1 MLERRLHGVAS
12 GLAAAGSDD
21 AAAASTERVFGT
33 SRQVVPNHLHDN
45 GSVHGRDRWRHG
57 LGNP

>member
-45 GSVHGRDRWRHG
+45 GSVHGRG
-57 LGNP
+57 C